1 MLSACKLSFK
11 LLTANIKPRGDA
23 MHGLILPSPL
33 PPLERNARGKRSHH
47 RSPCTCSINRLLTHS
62 CPPLPPFPSLPK
74 PLNTHEDSEKSSSQL
89 ISSPL
94 HFLKLTFSIVNPDKP
109 PLTFPS
115 DLYDSLRYST
125 VTSELILLRILKF
138 ELRIL
143 LPQAYLPRLI
153 SRVLPPDDQP
163 SETELKETALYRRTH
178 AKIVQA

>member
-1 MLSACKLSFK
+1 
-11 LLTANIKPRGDA
+11 
-23 MHGLILPSPL
+23 
-33 PPLERNARGKRSHH
+33 
-47 RSPCTCSINRLLTHS
+47 
-62 CPPLPPFPSLPK
+62 
-74 PLNTHEDSEKSSSQL
+74 
-89 ISSPL
+89 
-94 HFLKLTFSIVNPDKP
+94 VNPDKP

-163 SETELKETALYRRTH
+163 SDTELKETTLYRRTH
-178 AKIVQA
+178 AKIVQAYGPLWRGLIG

>member
-1 MLSACKLSFK
+1 MK
-11 LLTANIKPRGDA
+11 G
-23 MHGLILPSPL
+23 
-33 PPLERNARGKRSHH
+33 
-47 RSPCTCSINRLLTHS
+47 
-62 CPPLPPFPSLPK
+62 
-74 PLNTHEDSEKSSSQL
+74 KSSSIPMYSLNYPHSNRQL
-89 ISSPL
+89 SSLAAISLASKASEHPRRL
-94 HFLKLTFSIVNPDKP
+94 REILVPAYQFRPHRFLKLTLSIVNPDKP

-163 SETELKETALYRRTH
+163 SDTELKETTLYRRTH
-178 AKIVQA
+178 AKIVQAYGLF